1 MIKFSPGIKCNFNIE
16 QSQVICILSVLKGPV
31 NHSLEHGLNAEFL
44 PVSLFLTFLNAL
56 QFQKIREVLAVWC
69 GIHLFLFKHALS
81 TEWVT

>member
-1 MIKFSPGIKCNFNIE
+1 
-16 QSQVICILSVLKGPV
+16 V